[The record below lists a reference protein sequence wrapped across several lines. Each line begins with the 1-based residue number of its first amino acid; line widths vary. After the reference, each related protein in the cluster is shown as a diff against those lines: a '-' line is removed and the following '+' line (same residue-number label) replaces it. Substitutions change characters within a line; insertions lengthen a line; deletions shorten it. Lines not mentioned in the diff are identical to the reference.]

1 MSKLFL
7 TLTGPTCSGK
17 TYLHDALRETYGY
30 SRLVSTTTRPPRPGE
45 VEGREYQFISKEQS
59 LEMKEEG
66 LFAEWVSFNG
76 TYYGITNEE
85 MQIKLELGKP
95 ILLIL
100 TPQGVEIY
108 KEYAQHKSIPI
119 KTVFVDT
126 PKKTRI
132 QRLENRFLS
141 SVYYNF
147 DRDAVAAGIHEY
159 TNRLLNEIPKE
170 DAWKDDHNWDLV
182 VSGLNVNDA
191 MQQVYTLVAAATNDQ
206 H

>member
-1 MSKLFL
+1 MTTLFL

-30 SRLVSTTTRPPRPGE
+30 SRLVSTTTRPPRAGE
-45 VEGREYQFISKEQS
+45 VEGREYYFITKEQS
-59 LEMKEEG
+59 LIMKEEG

-76 TYYGITNEE
+76 VYYGITDEE
-85 MQIKLELGKP
+85 MDIKLALGKP

-108 KEYAQHKSIPI
+108 KEYAQPRGIKVKS
-119 KTVFVDT
+119 VYVET

-170 DAWKDDHNWDLV
+170 DAWKSDHNWDLII
-182 VSGLNVNDA
+182 SGLDVNDA
-191 MQQVYTLVAAATNDQ
+191 MQQVYTLVAEANDDQ